1 MRFDDAHCI
10 HMRAPNTHCLVC
22 SQLVLTSAYKMRST
36 CALMK
41 RPVVR
46 RRLQM
51 VYARRRRRRFI
62 QNRQEAL
69 FKAFIYMKMQQI
81 ASLNVIQGHLCPIC
95 SSRAALSPSVSL
107 SPGLSVF
114 FPISIST
121 CQSVAHLFSAIAS
134 PALSQQSVA
143 DFHHRFFFPLSCI
156 CI

>member
-1 MRFDDAHCI
+1 
-10 HMRAPNTHCLVC
+10 
-22 SQLVLTSAYKMRST
+22 
-36 CALMK
+36 
-41 RPVVR
+41 
-46 RRLQM
+46 
-51 VYARRRRRRFI
+51 
-62 QNRQEAL
+62 
-69 FKAFIYMKMQQI
+69 MQQI